1 MGKLAS
7 LLGSTNR
14 LYVVE
19 QGERDARAKLAF
31 VETSAMGWRSRYIDV
46 CAGCSSQ
53 STMPMATACT
63 SAFAIERIGGFH
75 PAGAMPVE
83 NGVALRDVDEAYVG
97 GLTTLNWS
105 PPDARGAEPWVDGVL
120 ALEASPVEDGAPT

>member
-1 MGKLAS
+1 MRWVLVAIDDANGDCEHVCVRDQED
-7 LLGSTNR
+7 R
-14 LYVVE
+14 LVDI
-19 QGERDARAKLAF
+19 R
-31 VETSAMGWRSRYIDV
+31 
-46 CAGCSSQ
+46 
-53 STMPMATACT
+53 
-63 SAFAIERIGGFH
+63 GFH